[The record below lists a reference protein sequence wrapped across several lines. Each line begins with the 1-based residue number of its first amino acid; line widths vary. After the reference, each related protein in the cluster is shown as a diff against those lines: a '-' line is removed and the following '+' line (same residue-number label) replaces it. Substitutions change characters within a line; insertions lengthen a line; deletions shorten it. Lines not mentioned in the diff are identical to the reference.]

1 MEELVGTTIG
11 GCKILEKIGHGG
23 MGTVYKAHH
32 LALDII
38 VAVKVLKPLSD
49 VPDAKERFLR
59 EARIAAKL
67 RHPNIIGVTNVGCEN
82 GIHFII
88 MDYIDGKTLQTIIS
102 EKGKIEPQEAVR
114 ITMQVLSALQV
125 ALKNGIVH
133 RDIKPE
139 NIIID
144 RTGTAK
150 LADLGLARIDGD
162 IRLTLPNV
170 MLGSPHYA
178 APEQTENPSAADCRS
193 DIYALGCTL
202 YHMLAGSTPF
212 PGKSIVDVIVK
223 HMHRPVPVLKEN
235 VPSIPGPLSDVVG
248 KMMQKEPDKR
258 FQTPSEV
265 SEALNSSFP
274 DIFGAQYSFSE
285 NVNSFRKEFKP
296 ALLWGFVSGGVMVI
310 LVLLFLLL
318 PKSEPDPVSEPL
330 SSVTDTLIGSV
341 VAPENVADKGNE
353 KSAGSKD
360 QKRKKNSKQKSKP
373 EPVTVSTSKVENEKV
388 RENPLLAV
396 VKIGDTE
403 TLRQML
409 TEGVSVR
416 CERGVATTPLH
427 EAVRRGLTVETQ
439 LLLQHGA
446 DPNLRDKKGDTP
458 LHYAVRENAFL
469 IASHLLQNGAD
480 PNLADHKGKLPL
492 RTAGLIDTELERLL
506 LKYGAK

>member
-1 MEELVGTTIG
+1 MEELVGATIG

-82 GIHFII
+82 GVHFIV
-88 MDYIDGKTLQTIIS
+88 MDYVEGKTLQTIIS

-114 ITMQVLSALQV
+114 ITMQVLSALQL

-139 NIIID
+139 NIIMD
-144 RTGTAK
+144 KNGTAK

-235 VPSIPGPLSDVVG
+235 LPSIPEPLSDVVE

-265 SEALNSSFP
+265 IEALNISFP
-274 DIFGAQYSFSE
+274 EIFGAQYSSTDI
-285 NVNSFRKEFKP
+285 VSSTGTKIKP
-296 ALLWGFVSGGVMVI
+296 ALIWSLVAGGVVVI
-310 LVLLFLLL
+310 AVLLFLLV
-318 PKSEPDPVSEPL
+318 PRPEPDSKSEPVSVE
-330 SSVTDTLIGSV
+330 DTLIDSAV
-341 VAPENVADKGNE
+341 TPEKVADVSDE
-353 KSAGSKD
+353 KSEETKD
-360 QKRKKNSKQKSKP
+360 QKRKKVSKP
-373 EPVTVSTSKVENEKV
+373 EQVTVPSSAEGQEKV
-388 RENPLLAV
+388 RENPLLSA

-403 TLRQML
+403 TLRRML
-409 TEGVSVR
+409 SEGVSPR
-416 CERGVATTPLH
+416 CEKGAATTPLH

-446 DPNLRDKKGDTP
+446 DPNARDKKGDTP

-469 IASHLLQNGAD
+469 IATHLLQNGAD
-480 PNLADHKGKLPL
+480 PNLADNKGKLPL
-492 RTAGLIDTELERLL
+492 RTAELIDTELERLL

>member
-11 GCKILEKIGHGG
+11 GCRILEKIGYGG

-32 LALDII
+32 IALDII

-82 GIHFII
+82 GVHFIV
-88 MDYIDGKTLQTIIS
+88 MEYIDGKTLQTIIS
-102 EKGKIEPQEAVR
+102 EKGRMEPQEAVR
-114 ITMQVLSALQV
+114 ITMQDHSALQL

-144 RTGTAK
+144 KTGTAK

-178 APEQTENPSAADCRS
+178 APEQTDNPSAADCRS

-235 VPSIPGPLSDVVG
+235 VPSIPGPLSDVVE

-265 SEALNSSFP
+265 MEALNSSFP
-274 DIFGAQYSFSE
+274 EIFGAQYASSE
-285 NVNSFRKEFKP
+285 SVSSSRAEHKP
-296 ALLWGFVSGGVMVI
+296 VLLWSLVAGGVVVI
-310 LVLLFLLL
+310 LVLLFLLM
-318 PKSEPDPVSEPL
+318 PKSENDPVSE
-330 SSVTDTLIGSV
+330 V
-341 VAPENVADKGNE
+341 VADTVIDSEVTPEKVADTVDE
-353 KSAGSKD
+353 KSAETKD
-360 QKRKKNSKQKSKP
+360 QKKKRDSKQKRKA
-373 EPVTVSTSKVENEKV
+373 EPVTVSAEKTEEKI

-403 TLRQML
+403 TLRRML
-409 TEGVSVR
+409 SEGVSPR
-416 CERGVATTPLH
+416 CEKGAATTPLH

-439 LLLQHGA
+439 LLLQYGA
-446 DPNLRDKKGDTP
+446 DPNVRDKKGDTP

-492 RTAGLIDTELERLL
+492 RTAELIDTELERLL

>member
-1 MEELVGTTIG
+1 MDELVGTTIG

-82 GIHFII
+82 GVHFIV
-88 MDYIDGKTLQTIIS
+88 MDYVDGKTLQTIIS

-114 ITMQVLSALQV
+114 ITMQVLSALQL

-139 NIIID
+139 NIMID
-144 RTGTAK
+144 KTGNAK

-223 HMHRPVPVLKEN
+223 HMHRPVPLLKDN
-235 VPSIPGPLSDVVG
+235 HPSIPVPLSDVVE

-265 SEALNSSFP
+265 IEALNSSFP
-274 DIFGAQYSFSE
+274 EIFGAQYSSSE
-285 NVNSFRKEFKP
+285 NFTSSKKELKP
-296 ALLWGFVSGGVMVI
+296 ALLWSLVAGGVIVAF
-310 LVLLFLLL
+310 VLLFLLM
-318 PKSEPDPVSEPL
+318 PKSAPEPTPEPVSV
-330 SSVTDTLIGSV
+330 SDTLIDSAV
-341 VAPENVADKGNE
+341 TAENVADVSDE
-353 KSAGSKD
+353 KSAVPED
-360 QKRKKNSKQKSKP
+360 QKRNEASKQKSNKD
-373 EPVTVSTSKVENEKV
+373 PVTVSSTETQEKV
-388 RENPLLAV
+388 RENPLLAA

-409 TEGVSVR
+409 AQGVSPR
-416 CERGVATTPLH
+416 CEKGAATTPLH

-446 DPNLRDKKGDTP
+446 DPNARDKKGDTP

-469 IASHLLQNGAD
+469 IVSHLLQNGAD
-480 PNLADHKGKLPL
+480 PNLADHKGKVPL
-492 RTAGLIDTELERLL
+492 RTAELIDTELERLL

>member
-1 MEELVGTTIG
+1 MEELIGTTIG

-32 LALDII
+32 LALDIV

-82 GIHFII
+82 GIHFIV
-88 MDYIDGKTLQTIIS
+88 MDFIDGKTLQTIIS

-114 ITMQVLSALQV
+114 ITMQVLSALQL

-144 RTGTAK
+144 KNGTAK

-162 IRLTLPNV
+162 IRLTMPNI

-178 APEQTENPSAADCRS
+178 APEQTENPTAADCRS

-212 PGKSIVDVIVK
+212 PGNSIVDVIVK
-223 HMHRPVPVLKEN
+223 HMHRPVPVLKDN
-235 VPSIPGPLSDVVG
+235 VPSIPGPLSDVVAT
-248 KMMQKEPDKR
+248 MMQKEPDKR

-265 SEALNSSFP
+265 IEALNRSFP
-274 DIFGAQYSFSE
+274 HVFGAQYSSSD
-285 NVNSFRKEFKP
+285 NISCKPAFKP
-296 ALLWGFVSGGVMVI
+296 AILWATVATAVIAISVLIILLMPRSTTVT
-310 LVLLFLLL
+310 
-318 PKSEPDPVSEPL
+318 EPQATS
-330 SSVTDTLIGSV
+330 DTLINEI
-341 VAPENVADKGNE
+341 VAPERETSINKENATDPAQ
-353 KSAGSKD
+353 KSP
-360 QKRKKNSKQKSKP
+360 KKSKQENNSQT
-373 EPVTVSTSKVENEKV
+373 VTAAASDSDKKVK
-388 RENPLLAV
+388 ENPLISV
-396 VKIGDTE
+396 VKIGDTK
-403 TLRQML
+403 TLQQL
-409 TEGVSVR
+409 LSEGVSPK
-416 CERGVATTPLH
+416 CETGASTTPLH

-446 DPNLRDKKGDTP
+446 DPNVRDKNGDTP
-458 LHYAVRENAFL
+458 LHYAVRENAIF
-469 IASHLLQNGAD
+469 IVSHLLQNGAD
-480 PNLADHKGKLPL
+480 PNLTDHKGKLPL
-492 RTAGLIDTELERLL
+492 RTAELIDTELEKLL
-506 LKYGAK
+506 RKYGAK

>member
-11 GCKILEKIGHGG
+11 GSKILEKIGHGG

-82 GIHFII
+82 GVHFIV
-88 MDYIDGKTLQTIIS
+88 MDYVDGKTLQTIIS
-102 EKGKIEPQEAVR
+102 EKGKVEPQEAVR
-114 ITMQVLSALQV
+114 ITMQVLSALQM

-139 NIIID
+139 NIMID
-144 RTGTAK
+144 KAGMVK

-162 IRLTLPNV
+162 IRLTMPNI

-223 HMHRPVPVLKEN
+223 HIHRPVPVLKEN
-235 VPSIPGPLSDVVG
+235 VSSIPGPLSDVVA
-248 KMMQKEPDKR
+248 KMMQKEPGKR

-265 SEALNSSFP
+265 IEALNNSFP
-274 DIFGAQYSFSE
+274 DIFGAPYSSSE
-285 NVNSFRKEFKP
+285 NFSYSRKEFKP
-296 ALLWGFVSGGVMVI
+296 ALFWSLITGAAIVI
-310 LVLLFLLL
+310 LVLLFLIM
-318 PKSEPDPVSEPL
+318 PKSGSDQVL
-330 SSVTDTLIGSV
+330 SVEDTLIDSAVNYGI
-341 VAPENVADKGNE
+341 VADVNDE
-353 KSAGSKD
+353 KSVEPKN
-360 QKRKKNSKQKSKP
+360 QKRKKISKQKRMAQ
-373 EPVTVSTSKVENEKV
+373 PVTALSSEVEKNV
-388 RENPLLAV
+388 AENPLLAV

-409 TEGVSVR
+409 SGGVSPR
-416 CERGVATTPLH
+416 CEKGAATTPLH

-446 DPNLRDKKGDTP
+446 DPNVRDKKGDTP
-458 LHYAVRENAFL
+458 LHYAVRENALF

-480 PNLADHKGKLPL
+480 PNLADNKGKLPL

>member
-11 GCKILEKIGHGG
+11 GCRILEKIGCGG

-82 GIHFII
+82 GVHFIV

-102 EKGKIEPQEAVR
+102 EKGKMEPQEAVR
-114 ITMQVLSALQV
+114 ITMQVLSALQL

-144 RTGTAK
+144 KTGTAK

-223 HMHRPVPVLKEN
+223 HMQLPVPVLKEN
-235 VPSIPGPLSDVVG
+235 VPSIPGPLSDVVE

-265 SEALNSSFP
+265 IEALNSSFP
-274 DIFGAQYSFSE
+274 EIFGAQYASSESISSSRAEPKTVLLWSLVAGGVVIILVLFFLLMPKSE
-285 NVNSFRKEFKP
+285 NVKVPEV
-296 ALLWGFVSGGVMVI
+296 VS
-310 LVLLFLLL
+310 
-318 PKSEPDPVSEPL
+318 
-330 SSVTDTLIGSV
+330 DTLVNSEV
-341 VAPENVADKGNE
+341 TAEKVADTADE
-353 KSAGSKD
+353 KSAETKD
-360 QKRKKNSKQKSKP
+360 QKKKRDSKQKRKA
-373 EPVTVSTSKVENEKV
+373 EPVTVSAEKAEEKI

-403 TLRQML
+403 TLRRML
-409 TEGVSVR
+409 SEGVSPR
-416 CERGVATTPLH
+416 CEKGAATTPLH

-439 LLLQHGA
+439 LLLQYGA
-446 DPNLRDKKGDTP
+446 DPNVRDKKGDTP

-492 RTAGLIDTELERLL
+492 RTAELIDTELERLL

>member
-1 MEELVGTTIG
+1 MEELVGATIG

-82 GIHFII
+82 GVHFIV
-88 MDYIDGKTLQTIIS
+88 MDYVEGKTLQTIIS

-114 ITMQVLSALQV
+114 ITMQVLSALQL

-144 RTGTAK
+144 KNGTAK

-223 HMHRPVPVLKEN
+223 HMQRPVPVLKEN
-235 VPSIPGPLSDVVG
+235 FPSIPEPLSDVVE

-265 SEALNSSFP
+265 IEALNNSFP
-274 DIFGAQYSFSE
+274 DIFGAQYSSTE
-285 NVNSFRKEFKP
+285 NVSSSRTVFKP
-296 ALLWGFVSGGVMVI
+296 ILFWSMVAGGIIVI
-310 LVLLFLLL
+310 AMLLL
-318 PKSEPDPVSEPL
+318 LLMPKSEPNSKSEP
-330 SSVTDTLIGSV
+330 VFVEDTLIDS
-341 VAPENVADKGNE
+341 AATPEKVADVSVE
-353 KSAGSKD
+353 KSTEKKD
-360 QKRKKNSKQKSKP
+360 QKRRKISKP
-373 EPVTVSTSKVENEKV
+373 EQVTASSAEMQEKV
-388 RENPLLAV
+388 RENPLLSA

-403 TLRQML
+403 TLRRML
-409 TEGVSVR
+409 SEGVSPR
-416 CERGVATTPLH
+416 CEKGAATTPLH

-439 LLLQHGA
+439 LLLQYGA
-446 DPNLRDKKGDTP
+446 DPNVRDKKGDTP

-469 IASHLLQNGAD
+469 IASYLLQNGAD

-492 RTAGLIDTELERLL
+492 RTAELIDTELERLL

>member
-82 GIHFII
+82 GVHFIV

-102 EKGKIEPQEAVR
+102 DKGKIEPQEAVR
-114 ITMQVLSALQV
+114 IAMQVLSALQL

-139 NIIID
+139 NIMID
-144 RTGTAK
+144 KTGTAK

-202 YHMLAGSTPF
+202 YHMLAGSPPF

-235 VPSIPGPLSDVVG
+235 VPSIPGPLSDVVE

-265 SEALNSSFP
+265 IEALNKSFP
-274 DIFGAQYSFSE
+274 DIFGAQYSSSE
-285 NVNSFRKEFKP
+285 NISASKAEFKP
-296 ALLWGFVSGGVMVI
+296 ALLWSLVAGGIIVTV
-310 LVLLFLLL
+310 LLLFLLM
-318 PKSEPDPVSEPL
+318 PKSEPDSTSEP
-330 SSVTDTLIGSV
+330 V
-341 VAPENVADKGNE
+341 PVADTITDSEVTSEETADVNDK
-353 KSAGSKD
+353 KSTETKD
-360 QKRKKNSKQKSKP
+360 QKRKKTGKQKSKP
-373 EPVTVSTSKVENEKV
+373 GPVAVSSAEAKVKV
-388 RENPLLAV
+388 GENPLLPV

-403 TLRQML
+403 TLRRML
-409 TEGVSVR
+409 SEGVSPR
-416 CERGVATTPLH
+416 CEKGAATTPLH

-446 DPNLRDKKGDTP
+446 DPNARDKKGDTP

-469 IASHLLQNGAD
+469 IVSHLLENGAD
-480 PNLADHKGKLPL
+480 PNLADHKGKPPL
-492 RTAGLIDTELERLL
+492 RTAELIDTELERLL

>member
-1 MEELVGTTIG
+1 MEELVGATIG

-82 GIHFII
+82 GVHFIV
-88 MDYIDGKTLQTIIS
+88 MDYVEGKTLQTIIS

-114 ITMQVLSALQV
+114 ITMQVLSALQL

-144 RTGTAK
+144 KNGTAK

-235 VPSIPGPLSDVVG
+235 LPSIPEPLSDVVE

-258 FQTPSEV
+258 FQTPSDV
-265 SEALNSSFP
+265 IEALNISFP
-274 DIFGAQYSFSE
+274 EIFGAQYSSTDIVFSTGT
-285 NVNSFRKEFKP
+285 KIKP
-296 ALLWGFVSGGVMVI
+296 ALIWSLVAGGVVVI
-310 LVLLFLLL
+310 AILLFLLV
-318 PKSEPDPVSEPL
+318 PKSEPDSKSEPVS
-330 SSVTDTLIGSV
+330 VADTLIDSV
-341 VAPENVADKGNE
+341 VTPENVADVSDE
-353 KSAGSKD
+353 KSEETKD
-360 QKRKKNSKQKSKP
+360 QKRKKVSKP
-373 EPVTVSTSKVENEKV
+373 EQVTVPSSAEAQEKV
-388 RENPLLAV
+388 RENPLLSA

-403 TLRQML
+403 TLRRML
-409 TEGVSVR
+409 SEGVSPR
-416 CERGVATTPLH
+416 CEKGAVTTPLH

-446 DPNLRDKKGDTP
+446 DPNARDKKGDTP

-469 IASHLLQNGAD
+469 IATHLLQNGAD

-492 RTAGLIDTELERLL
+492 RTAELIDTELERLL